1 MAEAQQKAKKTK
13 KGRKHGRNTK
23 SGQNIAYKREARHEK
38 SHVRRILKHLKRYG
52 ERTQVQVDNSRRKRS
67 LQANGDQVALQALA
81 RYKLKAGT

>member
-23 SGQNIAYKREARHEK
+23 SGANIAYKREARHEK
-38 SHVRRILKHLKRYG
+38 SHVRRVQRHIARYSARIK
-52 ERTQVQVDNSRRKRS
+52 EQVDHPRRKRS

-81 RYKLKAGT
+81 RYKLKSGT